1 MPSVAAGHT
10 VWPGAPGQPS
20 FAIPSEMRRA
30 GSPMISAASA
40 ISSISGRSGSA
51 SENSG
56 AMRHFSAHK
65 MRVRTWVLRELLN
78 SRSEEHTSELQSR
91 FDLVCRLLLE
101 KKKKLDKFLSF
112 REFFLRERTG
122 QPLRQLHLPLRH
134 RAPVICPPPSHQTI
148 TPRSGS
154 RLSGFLLPD

>member
-101 KKKKLDKFLSF
+101 KKKKLNRYPIELNVVFPLVPLT
-112 REFFLRERTG
+112 EFAAHG
-122 QPLRQLHLPLRH
+122 QQLFTRVPVHPLEIQP
-134 RAPVICPPPSHQTI
+134 
-148 TPRSGS
+148 
-154 RLSGFLLPD
+154 